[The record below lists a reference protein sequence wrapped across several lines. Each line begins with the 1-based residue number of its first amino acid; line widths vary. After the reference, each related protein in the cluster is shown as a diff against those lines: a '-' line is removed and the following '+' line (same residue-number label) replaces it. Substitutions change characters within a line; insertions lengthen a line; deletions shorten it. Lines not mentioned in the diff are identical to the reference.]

1 MRRNPQ
7 GWLKWVEYA
16 GKGFRGSWRLDEF
29 WSWGVKILQGKG
41 SCMGLPLTDKA
52 GPTLCPR
59 GGRRVWEEHKRSCP
73 SRMARAAAWRWESWK
88 PEIGHHWSPNL
99 GIRVTQAQWFSCPL
113 APRWCSKFFLSEGFF
128 LLAFGGDC
136 ATQWG
141 LGSQNSWKWQ
151 LCFWRFSHCSLSGLW
166 FQKWALLQSGI
177 VRGLYLEGRTLETC
191 F

>member
-1 MRRNPQ
+1 MSFEVGEWRFFREKESAWGSPWRIRQ
-7 GWLKWVEYA
+7 GPPSAPEEE
-16 GKGFRGSWRLDEF
+16 GGS
-29 WSWGVKILQGKG
+29 G
-41 SCMGLPLTDKA
+41 SQ
-52 GPTLCPR
+52 
-59 GGRRVWEEHKRSCP
+59 HKRSCP
-73 SRMARAAAWRWESWK
+73 SRMARAAAWRWESWN

-99 GIRVTQAQWFSCPL
+99 GIRVTQAQWFSCPR
-113 APRWCSKFFLSEGFF
+113 APRWCSTFFLSEGFF